1 MQPLEECIHH
11 WLCGLPA
18 SGISTGICKKCG
30 AERTFKDPDMEVAW
44 TKKKA
49 RSFAVRRRGRYSKT
63 PTELT
68 AE

>member
-1 MQPLEECIHH
+1 MLPECVHH
-11 WLCGLPA
+11 WKCGLPV
-18 SGISTGICKKCG
+18 SGVSAGVCKKCG

-44 TKKKA
+44 TKEKA
-49 RSFAVRRRGRYSKT
+49 RSFTVKRRGRFSKT